1 VGKIVH
7 RYVLREILIPFGLG
21 LSLFTFVLLIARLL
35 KLIELVV
42 NRGVPLANVLRLV
55 AYIMPAFLEVTLPM
69 AMLLAV
75 LVAFGR
81 LSADSELV
89 ALRSSGLSLYQLIL
103 PVAIFSLLAT
113 GATAGLSLYA
123 RPWGNSS
130 LQSALYEMA
139 RTRASAGIKPQVFND
154 DFPGL
159 VIYTEGVDATTDQL
173 HHVLV
178 ADERDSREHNTIF
191 AREGTMI
198 SDPAAQTVTLQL
210 RDGFIHTTDGRAGT
224 EYQTHFQF
232 YDVNLDLRQMLVGA
246 RQRER
251 DPKELT
257 LGQLRRAIAAKG
269 AAGLPF
275 LPELIEYH
283 RKFSIPFACVVF
295 ALVAVPL
302 GVQPVRAARSRGFT
316 VSLVMIFAYYV
327 LLSVGQAL
335 GEQALLPAA
344 VGLWLPNAIFAT
356 AGVWLFERAAR
367 ERTLVQLERLQSGL
381 AALRDRLLG
390 RLGAEAAP

>member
-1 VGKIVH
+1 MGKIVH

-210 RDGFIHTTDGRAGT
+210 RDGFIHTTDMAGDA
-224 EYQTHFQF
+224 EYQTNFQT
-232 YDVNLDLRQMLVGA
+232 YDVNLDLQQVFAGA
-246 RQRER
+246 PRRGP

-257 LGQLRRAIAAKG
+257 LGQLRQVIASKRAEG
-269 AAGLPF
+269 RPLG
-275 LPELIEYH
+275 PELVAYH
-283 RKFSIPFACVVF
+283 RDFSIPFACVVF
-295 ALVAVPL
+295 GLVAIPL
-302 GVQPVRAARSRGFT
+302 GVQPVRAARSRGFA
-316 VSLVMIFAYYV
+316 VSLAMIFAYYV
-327 LLSVGQAL
+327 LLSAGQAL
-335 GEQALLPAA
+335 AEQELVPAA
-344 VGLWLPNAIFAT
+344 FALWLPNLVFAAI
-356 AGVWLFERAAR
+356 GVYLFRQAAR
-367 ERTLVQLERLQSGL
+367 ERSLVPVERLNGALVALRNRL
-381 AALRDRLLG
+381 AAWPR
-390 RLGAEAAP
+390 AEASS